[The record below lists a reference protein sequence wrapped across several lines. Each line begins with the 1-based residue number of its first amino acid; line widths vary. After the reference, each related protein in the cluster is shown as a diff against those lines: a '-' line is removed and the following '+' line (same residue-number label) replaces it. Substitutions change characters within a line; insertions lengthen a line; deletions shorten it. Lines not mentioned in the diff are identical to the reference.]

1 VAVNPEK
8 ALVVVVAQVWVI
20 MCLCLTYPQ
29 AVAVAM
35 PLVQAHP
42 QAAVSL
48 TAVAPVALAPAAVSL
63 VAVAQQKVFQ
73 ALVALVAVALQVLM
87 VLYFC
92 LIQHLHPP
100 HLAALWFTVAQLQKD
115 LYLLLVVTHPHHLL
129 HWIK

>member
-1 VAVNPEK
+1 
-8 ALVVVVAQVWVI
+8 
-20 MCLCLTYPQ
+20 LTHPQ

-35 PLVQAHP
+35 PLVQAHS

-48 TAVAPVALAPAAVSL
+48 TAVAPVALAPAAV
-63 VAVAQQKVFQ
+63 AQQKVFQ
-73 ALVALVAVALQVLM
+73 ALVALVAEALQVLM

-92 LIQHLHPP
+92 LIQHHHHP

-129 HWIK
+129 HRIK